1 MTTKS
6 GYELLGL
13 ITQLGLII
21 VTTVS
26 LAGYAGHWLD
36 GKLGTG
42 AVLTGVG
49 VLLGIAAAYYSVY
62 TTLKVFFKEKE
73 GPRS

>member
-1 MTTKS
+1 MTSKS

-26 LAGYAGHWLD
+26 IAAYAGHWLD
-36 GKLGTG
+36 AKLGTG
-42 AVLTGVG
+42 AMLTGVG
-49 VLLGIAAAYYSVY
+49 VLLGIAAAYYSIY
-62 TTLKVFFKEKE
+62 TTLKVFFKEK
-73 GPRS
+73 GAPRE